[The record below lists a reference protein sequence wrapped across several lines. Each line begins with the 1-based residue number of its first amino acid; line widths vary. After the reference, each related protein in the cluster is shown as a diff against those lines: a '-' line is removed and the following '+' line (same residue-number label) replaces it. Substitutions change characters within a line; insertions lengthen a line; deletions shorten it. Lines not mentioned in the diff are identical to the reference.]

1 MQTASRTH
9 IILGHRA
16 SPFSNQILTGGIGCK
31 GAAADPE
38 GPPASRSFL
47 SPYEYEKHP
56 CFCWTVTVVHGEVLK
71 NAWDSEHEGIGTPS
85 PTFDR
90 ITACDLFWEVIMRRF
105 AVVFFWVGALC
116 MAGIG
121 VGLVQAQSY
130 PSQTIQLV
138 IPAAPGDGGDI
149 AARLLIEELVKI
161 LKVPVVP
168 VNKPGAAA
176 AMGTDFVA
184 KSKKDGYTL
193 LYGITAG
200 TVYSPAQ
207 TETPYDPIRDLDC
220 LGFTMFFPCLF
231 SVQAE
236 SSWKSFKEVVD
247 YAKKNPGQFRCS
259 TLGMGS
265 INDLQ
270 IDMIKA
276 VTKMDISKIP
286 FKGATPAVTG
296 LLGGHV
302 EATFIARPVTE
313 SHHKSGKLRALL
325 VDRKL
330 ADLPEVPTLRE
341 LGYDLDLPSP
351 WAGIYGPAG
360 MPEEVKKV
368 LVPAIEQ
375 AMKSPEID
383 AKLKDLYFLP
393 SYMPPAEQ
401 RKLQV
406 RDYENA
412 RAMLKKAGG
421 Q

>member
-1 MQTASRTH
+1 M
-9 IILGHRA
+9 
-16 SPFSNQILTGGIGCK
+16 
-31 GAAADPE
+31 
-38 GPPASRSFL
+38 
-47 SPYEYEKHP
+47 KH
-56 CFCWTVTVVHGEVLK
+56 
-71 NAWDSEHEGIGTPS
+71 
-85 PTFDR
+85 
-90 ITACDLFWEVIMRRF
+90 F
-105 AVVFFWVGALC
+105 AVVLFLLTVLC
-116 MAGIG
+116 TITLSAQNS
-121 VGLVQAQSY
+121 QAQSY

-176 AMGTDFVA
+176 AVGTEFVA
-184 KSKKDGYTL
+184 KSRKDGYTL

-236 SSWKSFKEVVD
+236 SPWKSFKEVVD

-259 TLGMGS
+259 TLGVGS

-276 VTKMDISKIP
+276 ATKVDISKIP

-313 SHHKSGKLRALL
+313 AHHKSGKLRALL

-330 ADLPEVPTLRE
+330 ADLPEVPTLKE
-341 LGYDLDLPSP
+341 LGYDLELPSP

-360 MPEEVKKV
+360 MPDEAKKV
-368 LVPAIEQ
+368 LVPAIEK

-383 AKLKDLYFLP
+383 AKLKELFFLP

-401 RKLQV
+401 RKLQIK
-406 RDYENA
+406 DYENA
-412 RAMLKKAGG
+412 KAMFKAAGG